1 MDISAT
7 LHTGLMI
14 GIVRR

>member
-7 LHTGLMI
+7 ILK
-14 GIVRR
+14 